1 MSPRDAEQRQQSA
14 SASAEGRTA
23 EAGRRSGNVF
33 AGLFAGGDLGLL
45 PVALALVFIW
55 IIFQSTNHVFLSPR
69 NLSNLVLQIAVIGTL
84 ALGETLI
91 LLIAEI
97 DLAIAQF
104 SGAAAAILAVV
115 SVNWGWPAWA
125 SIPVVLLAGA
135 AYGFAQ
141 GTMVTRVGVPSFIV
155 TLAGSLVS
163 LGLLL
168 ALLAQQGTQLI
179 YDKFILGIASTYVPH
194 WAGWLLAVLVIAT
207 FVYTSLRT
215 QALRRSKGL
224 SAPPVGSTAIRVL
237 GLTALVVAVV
247 IVLNAYRGVPV
258 AGIILV
264 GLVML
269 FAFITKSTPFGRHLY
284 AVGGNNEAARRAG
297 INVTGL
303 RLSIFVLASTF
314 AAAGGIIGASRLG
327 AASTT
332 SGGANLL
339 LEVVGSA
346 VIGGT
351 SLFGGRGD
359 VYGALVGALVI
370 GSVENG
376 MDLLGAPSST
386 RFLVEGAILL
396 AAVTLDTVLR
406 RQRLRAGRA

>member
-1 MSPRDAEQRQQSA
+1 MSDPDLPRSQARAPEETDAPTTR
-14 SASAEGRTA
+14 GPF
-23 EAGRRSGNVF
+23 RS
-33 AGLFAGGDLGLL
+33 LFTGGDLGLL
-45 PVALALVFIW
+45 PVALALIFIW
-55 IIFQSTNHVFLSPR
+55 VVFQSTNHVFLSPR

-115 SVNWGWPAWA
+115 SANLGWPAWA
-125 SIPVVLLAGA
+125 SIPIVLLAGA
-135 AYGFAQ
+135 VYGYAQ

-163 LGLLL
+163 LGILL

-179 YDKFILGIASTYVPH
+179 YDPFILGIASSYVPD
-194 WAGWLLAVLVIAT
+194 WAGWVLAAFVIGTYLA
-207 FVYTSLRT
+207 TSLRT
-215 QALRRSKGL
+215 QALRRAKGL
-224 SAPPVGSTAIRVL
+224 TVPPAAAVAIRVIAL
-237 GLTALVVAVV
+237 AALVVA
-247 IVLNAYRGVPV
+247 IVLTLNAYRGVPV
-258 AGIILV
+258 AGILLLGFV
-264 GLVML
+264 AL
-269 FAFITKSTPFGRHLY
+269 FAYITKSTPFGRHLY

-359 VYGALVGALVI
+359 VYGALIGALVI

>member
-1 MSPRDAEQRQQSA
+1 MSEPDLPGNRSDGAEESGA
-14 SASAEGRTA
+14 SE
-23 EAGRRSGNVF
+23 RRGVF
-33 AGLFAGGDLGLL
+33 RSLFSGGDLGLL
-45 PVALALVFIW
+45 PVALALIFIW
-55 IIFQSTNHVFLSPR
+55 IIFQSTNQVFLSPR

-104 SGAAAAILAVV
+104 SGAAAALLAVV
-115 SVNWGWPAWA
+115 SVNLGWPFWA

-135 AYGFAQ
+135 LYGFAQ

-163 LGLLL
+163 LGILL

-179 YDKFILGIASTYVPH
+179 YDPFILGIASSYVPG
-194 WAGWLLAVLVIAT
+194 WAGWVLAALVIGT
-207 FVYTSLRT
+207 FFITSMRT

-224 SAPPVGSTAIRVL
+224 TVPPVATVVVRVVA
-237 GLTALVVAVV
+237 LTALVIA
-247 IVLNAYRGVPV
+247 IVLTLNAYRGVPV
-258 AGIILV
+258 AGILLV
-264 GLVML
+264 GFVAL
-269 FAFITKSTPFGRHLY
+269 FAYITKSTPYGRHLY
-284 AVGGNNEAARRAG
+284 AVGGNGEAARRAG

-359 VYGALVGALVI
+359 VYGALIGALVI